1 MNVIY
6 TVKYANKHN
15 VEIFAKNYIAMITVI
30 LLLQHLYMLFTLGQ
44 IMAQSITSAKYFLG
58 YIWAMRK
65 FFSTIG

>member
-1 MNVIY
+1 MQINIMW
-6 TVKYANKHN
+6 KYLQIISR
-15 VEIFAKNYIAMITVI
+15 VKNYIAMITVI

-58 YIWAMRK
+58 YIWAKRK

>member
-1 MNVIY
+1 MQINIKW
-6 TVKYANKHN
+6 KYLQIISR
-15 VEIFAKNYIAMITVI
+15 VKNYIAMITVI

-58 YIWAMRK
+58 YIRAMRK

>member
-1 MNVIY
+1 MQINIMW
-6 TVKYANKHN
+6 KYLQIISR
-15 VEIFAKNYIAMITVI
+15 VKNYIAMITVI

-44 IMAQSITSAKYFLG
+44 IMAQSITSAKYSLG

>member
-1 MNVIY
+1 MQINIMW
-6 TVKYANKHN
+6 KYLQIISR
-15 VEIFAKNYIAMITVI
+15 VKNYIAMITVI

-44 IMAQSITSAKYFLG
+44 IMAQSITSAKYFLR

>member
-1 MNVIY
+1 MQINIMW
-6 TVKYANKHN
+6 KYLQIISR
-15 VEIFAKNYIAMITVI
+15 VKNYTAMITVI
-30 LLLQHLYMLFTLGQ
+30 SLLQHLYMLFTLGQ

>member
-1 MNVIY
+1 MQINIMW
-6 TVKYANKHN
+6 KYLQIISR
-15 VEIFAKNYIAMITVI
+15 VKNYIAMITVI

-58 YIWAMRK
+58 YILAMRK